1 MTSSR
6 LFNSITD
13 AADGYEYYTINS
25 SDKVYFGNGV
35 SVHCI
40 NDEVF
45 IEKDDE
51 IVKSINAYRRHADVV
66 AREAL
71 NEVGKLGG
79 LVESTFDPDA
89 PIVIRG

>member
-13 AADGYEYYTINS
+13 AAEGYDYYTING
-25 SDKVYFGNGV
+25 SDKVYFENGV

-51 IVKSINAYRRHADVV
+51 IVKSINAYRRRADVV

-71 NEVGKLGG
+71 KAVEKLNG
-79 LVESTFDPDA
+79 LIESTFDSDA

>member
-13 AADGYEYYTINS
+13 AAEGYDYYTINS

-45 IEKDDE
+45 VEKDGE
-51 IVKSINAYRRHADVV
+51 TMKRINAYRRHADVV

-71 NEVGKLGG
+71 KEVGRLNG
-79 LVESTFDPDA
+79 LSESTFDFDA